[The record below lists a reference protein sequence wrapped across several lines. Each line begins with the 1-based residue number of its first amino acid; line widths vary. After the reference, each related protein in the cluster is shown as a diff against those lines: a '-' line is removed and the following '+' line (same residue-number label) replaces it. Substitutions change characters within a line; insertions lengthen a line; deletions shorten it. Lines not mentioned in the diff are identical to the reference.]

1 MWTLEIA
8 ANKAI
13 IKVKMANIKK
23 IGFVFENEFTISFI
37 PILLKR
43 ITRIINPTIS
53 FKIYFM
59 LFFILLF

>member
-43 ITRIINPTIS
+43 ITRIIRS
-53 FKIYFM
+53 
-59 LFFILLF
+59 